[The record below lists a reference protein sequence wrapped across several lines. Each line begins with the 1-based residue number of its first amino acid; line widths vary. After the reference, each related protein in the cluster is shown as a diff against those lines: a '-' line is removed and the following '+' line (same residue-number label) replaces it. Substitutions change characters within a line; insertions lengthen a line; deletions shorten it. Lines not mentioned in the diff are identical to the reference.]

1 MTAERQTLTSN
12 ASRLT
17 HVQEDRRKAYVNVR
31 WALAQKSLR
40 GADGQVTAAMF
51 KSFSCLIQW
60 GGPSIS
66 ESIAAKS
73 EHEQSVL
80 TSQDVGRE
88 RSDQLSKGVRLWEKG
103 ERRRGVSL
111 ILGFIWLSWS
121 GGGWVALWTLC
132 LGGESPRGG
141 RVNVGQGW
149 WSPLIWEAHVLG
161 QKGGR
166 GWIVC
171 RGIREV
177 SPHGNPIA
185 RSAQKWSRVWLTST
199 LKGRYTSK
207 IQIFPLTCS
216 AAHPAVCLLS
226 NMMERD
232 DTQLAKKIHL
242 NSREIRAR
250 SHKDNPQFSFYR
262 GWAKIS

>member
-1 MTAERQTLTSN
+1 
-12 ASRLT
+12 
-17 HVQEDRRKAYVNVR
+17 
-31 WALAQKSLR
+31 
-40 GADGQVTAAMF
+40 MF
-51 KSFSCLIQW
+51 KSFSCLIQR

-73 EHEQSVL
+73 EHKQSVL

-141 RVNVGQGW
+141 RVTVGQGW

-161 QKGGR
+161 HKGGR

-171 RGIREV
+171 RGIRKL
-177 SPHGNPIA
+177 SPNGNPIA
-185 RSAQKWSRVWLTST
+185 RSAQNVNVFAEHRL
-199 LKGRYTSK
+199 YTSK
-207 IQIFPLTCS
+207 IQIFPHNHS
-216 AAHPAVCLLS
+216 AAHLL
-226 NMMERD
+226 
-232 DTQLAKKIHL
+232 
-242 NSREIRAR
+242 
-250 SHKDNPQFSFYR
+250 FSFLFFFYLAVSCQV
-262 GWAKIS
+262 WEI